1 MKLKGKI
8 NSKDTG
14 KRSAIGVKIG
24 LFQEGEN
31 ISFGKAGGRIKIF
44 ILIFAPLDV
53 NEVLLTLM
61 ETCFGEDDFH
71 PSFLRF
77 YRKVLVLISL
87 LSLG

>member
-8 NSKDTG
+8 NSKGLNTG

-24 LFQEGEN
+24 LFQEGEY
-31 ISFGKAGGRIKIF
+31 ISFGMAGGRIKIF
-44 ILIFAPLDV
+44 ILIFAPPDV

-61 ETCFGEDDFH
+61 ETCLGEDDLH

-77 YRKVLVLISL
+77 
-87 LSLG
+87 